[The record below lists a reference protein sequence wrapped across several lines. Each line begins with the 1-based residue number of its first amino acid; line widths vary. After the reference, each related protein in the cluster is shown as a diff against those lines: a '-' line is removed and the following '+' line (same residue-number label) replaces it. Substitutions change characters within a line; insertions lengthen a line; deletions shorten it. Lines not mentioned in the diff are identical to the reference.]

1 MSATVQTVP
10 EAATPS
16 DNGRQKLRV
25 FIITENDPLYVV
37 LFFDVF
43 FSEYPREEIEIC
55 GITIDRPFHEP
66 MWDAIRRVRVLY
78 NFWELIRQGLRL
90 FGARLRGRSIESLA
104 VSAGIRVVTTPSVNQ
119 PEYVEQMRTIAP
131 DVIMSVA
138 APEMFKPPLLGLP
151 RLGCLNIHSGRLPTY
166 RGMMPTFWQMLRGES
181 DVTITV
187 HRMAERLDAGDVVA
201 TQSFAIGKRDSL
213 DRVIKGTKYEGARL
227 FIKVLRDLR
236 MEQVQS
242 SPLDMKQAS
251 YFSFP
256 RAQDVREF
264 RKRGHRLL

>member
-1 MSATVQTVP
+1 MSATTRTRP
-10 EAATPS
+10 EAATPG
-16 DNGRQKLRV
+16 DNCRQKLRV
-25 FIITENDPLYVV
+25 FIITEDDPLYVV
-37 LFFDVF
+37 GFFDVF
-43 FSEYPREEIEIC
+43 FSEYPRDEIEIC

-66 MWDAIRRVRVLY
+66 MWDAIRRVRALY
-78 NFWELIRQGLRL
+78 NVWELFRQGLRL
-90 FGARLRGRSIESLA
+90 LGARIRGRSIRSLA
-104 VSAGIRVVTTPSVNQ
+104 TSLQIRIVTTPSVNK
-119 PEYVEQMRTIAP
+119 PEYVELIRTIAP

-138 APEMFKPPLLGLP
+138 APEIFKPALLGIP
-151 RLGCLNIHSGRLPTY
+151 RLGCFNIHSGRLPTY

-187 HRMAERLDAGDVVA
+187 HRMAEKLDAGDVVA
-201 TQSFAIGKRDSL
+201 TQGFAIRKSDSL
-213 DRVIKGTKYEGARL
+213 DRVIKGTKSEGARL

-236 MEQVQS
+236 MRRVQS

-256 RAQDVREF
+256 KPDDVREF

>member
-1 MSATVQTVP
+1 LGTRERQT
-10 EAATPS
+10 
-16 DNGRQKLRV
+16 R
-25 FIITENDPLYVV
+25 
-37 LFFDVF
+37 
-43 FSEYPREEIEIC
+43 
-55 GITIDRPFHEP
+55 
-66 MWDAIRRVRVLY
+66 DANANRCR
-78 NFWELIRQGLRL
+78 
-90 FGARLRGRSIESLA
+90 RLRPQIAQLHGSRPSLA
-104 VSAGIRVVTTPSVNQ
+104 TGAKC
-119 PEYVEQMRTIAP
+119 VESIGAT
-131 DVIMSVA
+131 DHV
-138 APEMFKPPLLGLP
+138 P
-151 RLGCLNIHSGRLPTY
+151 RLGIQNLVAELALQLGQVAAFL
-166 RGMMPTFWQMLRGES
+166 FWQMLRGES